1 MGSQLYSVLSISALF
16 LQVLLVSQV
25 LQGHLVLQVLLA
37 LKVNMDR
44 ENLADCL
51 GALWGGNEHSSLP
64 VSLILHFINQ
74 KYKLAV
80 LILAKIYFGRYI

>member
-51 GALWGGNEHSSLP
+51 GAL
-64 VSLILHFINQ
+64 
-74 KYKLAV
+74 
-80 LILAKIYFGRYI
+80 